1 MFLNKANV
9 PKKNDYLKMEI
20 SSDSSEMG
28 KIIFTVTI
36 YTQRFENIYITIK
49 KQ

>member
-28 KIIFTVTI
+28 KIIFTVYNLHSKI
-36 YTQRFENIYITIK
+36 
-49 KQ
+49 